1 MFVCV
6 RERERE
12 RERECETERDR
23 ERERERSAARKVGI
37 MEPPADGQLR
47 CVGVN
52 CGKLGRVPSLFIKRR
67 GAARR
72 DQQQNNIALR
82 NVKPGN

>member
-1 MFVCV
+1 MKQGIAETARGKDR
-6 RERERE
+6 REREKCSEKGWDYGAPRGWP
-12 RERECETERDR
+12 
-23 ERERERSAARKVGI
+23 AKVS
-37 MEPPADGQLR
+37 R
-47 CVGVN
+47 RVGVN